1 MFLKVLS
8 EKYSKEILLLLNEND
23 ELYFNQIQK
32 EIDVYKSNLS
42 RTLNKLLE
50 ARLIDKKEEIGSN
63 RKVAKSYYK
72 LTELGRRSLKFY
84 DLENELL
91 NMKNAEEKE
100 NIKIHIENVGDN
112 SLNNSFNFSSKK

>member
-8 EKYSKEILLLLNEND
+8 EKYSKEILLLLNDNE

-50 ARLIDKKEEIGSN
+50 AGLIDKREEMQSPK

-72 LTELGRRSLKFY
+72 LTDLGRRSLKFY
-84 DLENELL
+84 ELENELL
-91 NMKNAEEKE
+91 KIKNNEEK
-100 NIKIHIENVGDN
+100 NVNIHIENVGEN